1 MKFSQ
6 VIWKPISDSTNYL
19 EYAELMSETFGYEMP
34 ASSLSEELSRELAFS
49 HPLKLNKFEPLYYRE
64 DEPNEFIFRTDS
76 AEMPYIFVHLT
87 WETERDIAFPYIE
100 RVDVE
105 KLLISK

>member
-6 VIWKPISDSTNYL
+6 VVWKPISDSN
-19 EYAELMSETFGYEMP
+19 
-34 ASSLSEELSRELAFS
+34 
-49 HPLKLNKFEPLYYRE
+49 
-64 DEPNEFIFRTDS
+64 S